1 MHVRKQQMVCWFASL
16 SNSKPS
22 GGAISS
28 NRLCFAVAG
37 NPFEL
42 TMGREPRKIKLN
54 GRDCLIQA
62 DKENREIL
70 IDGTCYY
77 RVGEPVRNVYIAG
90 MKHTI
95 YYQGPYVN
103 IWIDSI
109 QVGWS
114 LKTSYYSL
122 AKIVFVVVL
131 LIWKAVGWEND
142 LALLRDNNWLW
153 YLCEWTVRV
162 SNLVYTYLDIL
173 A

>member
-1 MHVRKQQMVCWFASL
+1 MIWLHLMGACAQATNDLLICKFVKLQALRWRHIHYL
-16 SNSKPS
+16 SVFP
-22 GGAISS
+22 
-28 NRLCFAVAG
+28 VAG

-109 QVGWS
+109 QVGCC
-114 LKTSYYSL
+114 LKASYYSL
-122 AKIVFVVVL
+122 VQIVFVVVL
-131 LIWKAVGWEND
+131 LTCKAFGWESD
-142 LALLRDNNWLW
+142 LVLLRDN
-153 YLCEWTVRV
+153 
-162 SNLVYTYLDIL
+162 D
-173 A
+173 